1 MKKNFQITIYP
12 MTDKKDIKEAKAVVK
27 ALKTEPNGT
36 SSALACM
43 ELDTY
48 SIYRVTTFSKK
59 SGDLKRFK
67 RPCNLKRI
75 TPLQIEVKVQYGRTT
90 LEVSWDASGVI
101 DDKHCYAEITALATW
116 ENGWYNWFYAEDDGT
131 PEAPLATI
139 YVNEE
144 NMDN

>member
-36 SSALACM
+36 SSALDCM
-43 ELDTY
+43 ELETY
-48 SIYRVTTFSKK
+48 RVYHVTTFSKK
-59 SGDLKRFK
+59 SGELKHFK
-67 RPCNLKRI
+67 RPCELRRV

-90 LEVSWDASGVI
+90 LEVSWYAEGSI
-101 DDKHCYAEITALATW
+101 DDKPCFAEISALATW
-116 ENGWYNWFYAEDDGT
+116 ENGWYKWFYVEDDGT

-139 YVNEE
+139 YISEE
-144 NMDN
+144 SI

>member
-48 SIYRVTTFSKK
+48 NIYRVTTFSKK
-59 SGDLKRFK
+59 SEELERFK
-67 RPCNLKRI
+67 RPCNLRRV

-90 LEVSWDASGVI
+90 LEVSWYAEGNI
-101 DDKHCYAEITALATW
+101 DDKPCFAEIYALARW
-116 ENGWYNWFYAEDDGT
+116 QNGWYNWFCADDDGT

-139 YVNEE
+139 YINEE

>member
-1 MKKNFQITIYP
+1 MKKNFQLTIDP

-27 ALKTEPNGT
+27 AIKNPVNGS
-36 SSALACM
+36 SSALECM

-48 SIYRVTTFSKK
+48 RVYHVTTFSKK
-59 SGDLKRFK
+59 SGELKHFK
-67 RPCNLKRI
+67 RPCELRRE

-116 ENGWYNWFYAEDDGT
+116 ENGWYKWFYVEDDGT
-131 PEAPLATI
+131 PDAPLATI
-139 YVNEE
+139 YISEE
-144 NMDN
+144 SI

>member
-48 SIYRVTTFSKK
+48 NIYRVTTFSKK
-59 SGDLKRFK
+59 SGELKHFK
-67 RPCNLKRI
+67 RPCELRRV

-90 LEVSWDASGVI
+90 LEVSWYAEGSI
-101 DDKHCYAEITALATW
+101 DDKHCFAEIHAIAIW
-116 ENGWYNWFYAEDDGT
+116 EYDWYQWLYAADDGT
-131 PEAPLATI
+131 PDAPLATI
-139 YVNEE
+139 YINEE
-144 NMDN
+144 SI

>member
-27 ALKTEPNGT
+27 AIKNPVNGT

-48 SIYRVTTFSKK
+48 NIYHVTTFSKK
-59 SGDLKRFK
+59 SGELKHFK
-67 RPCNLKRI
+67 RPCELRRV

-90 LEVSWDASGVI
+90 LEVSWYAEGSI
-101 DDKHCYAEITALATW
+101 DDKPCFAEIHALANW
-116 ENGWYNWFYAEDDGT
+116 QYGWYKWDDCSDNGT

-139 YVNEE
+139 YINEE
-144 NMDN
+144 SI